1 MISSNIMLVT
11 IIFIEPTILVD
22 LMDCFCLLLPCFL
35 LRKIFLIPFMRCSSL
50 WTTYFDL
57 KAVRSRQLFYLFIL
71 IILIVLIILAT
82 CVDPAFVFV
91 YFLSRIFLYFLI
103 LFSEQIST
111 TPKHGTIIVPCP
123 KLVSHFEESCC
134 F

>member
-1 MISSNIMLVT
+1 MS
-11 IIFIEPTILVD
+11 FITL
-22 LMDCFCLLLPCFL
+22 FFTG
-35 LRKIFLIPFMRCSSL
+35 KIFLISFMRYSSL

-71 IILIVLIILAT
+71 IIQIILIILIVLIILAT
-82 CVDPAFVFV
+82 CIDPVFVSV

-111 TPKHGTIIVPCP
+111 APKHGTIIVPCP